1 MLYDEEDE
9 LYLEELH
16 RVFEEYRDDEDVDL
30 DDLFLRY
37 PPLNQTTQHWHTGS
51 ALQRAL
57 SAESGCRVY
66 ESPVA

>member
-16 RVFEEYRDDEDVDL
+16 RVFEEYRDDEDADL

-37 PPLNQTTQHWHTGS
+37 PPLESVEHWFK
-51 ALQRAL
+51 AFDAK
-57 SAESGCRVY
+57 E
-66 ESPVA
+66 EEFDEEEENK